1 MTWFCGYCGAELIEG
16 EDCNECPECLVPL
29 KKDTKYQIPNG
40 GLVKMISTDENFMN
54 AMVKLYNE
62 DPIEYQLKIA
72 QFKNEINQKEQL
84 EKQAQEKSTQRK
96 CPKCG
101 GTNFTPVRR
110 KWSVLTGILTNKV
123 DLVCN
128 NCGYKWKP

>member
-1 MTWFCGYCGAELIEG
+1 MKICNVCGYVDE
-16 EDCNECPECLVPL
+16 NNVSTCPLCKHEEWVEEYLWDI
-29 KKDTKYQIPNG
+29 KQ
-40 GLVKMISTDENFMN
+40 ISTDENFIK